1 MTGKQICLMTGNW
14 YAVDAMGLVTLCA
27 DQQDAEQN
35 AAEYAISWPHRAPYR
50 AMQLMDASVLADL
63 LAALRDI
70 EGLAMADEPRDLP
83 GIAHAARAA
92 IDKANK
98 EKS

>member
-1 MTGKQICLMTGNW
+1 MNDKW

-27 DQQDAEQN
+27 DQRDAEHMV
-35 AAEYAISWPHRAPYR
+35 AEYAISWPHRAPYR
-50 AMQLMDASVLADL
+50 AMQLVDAAVLADL

-83 GIAHAARAA
+83 QIAQAAKEA
-92 IDKANK
+92 IDIA
-98 EKS
+98 EGCAE